1 VGVQVATQPR
11 AEIATLKVRE
21 SVSRL
26 SDDALA
32 RLRAAFTAL
41 MARPDNGGYQFFASW
56 HGVSLGICEHH
67 NALFLPW
74 HRGYLYHLELA
85 LQDVDPEVTLPWWDW
100 MDEAGV
106 PAAYDGDVLAGSEI
120 KPFGVERQAE
130 WPERT
135 VREIA
140 PPGAGGPGPL
150 PPPLRTSVIGGQEVD
165 LYAWMMDSPSYSEFS
180 QRNWR
185 LHDNI
190 HVWLGGTM
198 SDPNW
203 AAFDPLFWAH
213 HTMVD
218 RLWRIWQHNHSG
230 ALPPE
235 EILDQPMTYARAPAL
250 TAREVL
256 DVKQLGYEYA
266 GHTDAVDGPG

>member
-1 VGVQVATQPR
+1 VPVQVATQPR
-11 AEIATLKVRE
+11 AEIATLKTRE
-21 SVSRL
+21 SVSQL
-26 SDDALA
+26 SADALA

-41 MARPDNGGYQFFASW
+41 MARPDNRGFQFFASW
-56 HGVSLGICEHH
+56 HGDSIGICDHH
-67 NALFLPW
+67 NPLFLPW

-85 LQDVDPEVTLPWWDW
+85 LQDVDPQVTLPWWDW

-106 PAAYDGDVLAGSEI
+106 PAAYEADVLAGSEI
-120 KPFGVERQAE
+120 KPFGVERRPE

-135 VREIA
+135 TREIA
-140 PPGAGGPGPL
+140 PPGGAGPGPL
-150 PPPLRTSVIGGQEVD
+150 APPLRKSVIGGEEVD
-165 LYAWMMDSPSYSEFS
+165 LYAWMMDSPTYSEFS

-190 HVWLGGTM
+190 HVWIGGTM
-198 SDPNW
+198 ADPSW

-218 RLWRIWQHNHSG
+218 RLWRIWQHNHTG
-230 ALPPE
+230 ALPPD
-235 EILDQPMTYARAPAL
+235 EILDQPMTFARAPAL
-250 TAREVL
+250 TPRQVL

-266 GHTDAVDGPG
+266 GQTDSVDGPG